1 MLMKMVIVII
11 MMMLMMRLGSR
22 MMVMMVMVMM
32 VMNMKVVMQLS
43 SIKLFDEESNYL
55 QNAYCNSYIPSIS
68 EPFQLMQL
76 S

>member
-22 MMVMMVMVMM
+22 MMVMM

-55 QNAYCNSYIPSIS
+55 QNAYVTVTYHQYQNLFS
-68 EPFQLMQL
+68 
-76 S
+76 